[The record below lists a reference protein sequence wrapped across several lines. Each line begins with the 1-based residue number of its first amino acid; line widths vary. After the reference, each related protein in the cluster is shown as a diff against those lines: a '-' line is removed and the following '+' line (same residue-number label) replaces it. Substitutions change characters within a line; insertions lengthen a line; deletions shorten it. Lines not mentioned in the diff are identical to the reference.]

1 MVLKL
6 LEAIEGRWRAVNG
19 PYLVT
24 LVPVGARFQKAGW
37 SSDPGRSQSRRS
49 TRSPVDHAGTGPTG
63 LTISHRAGL

>member
-37 SSDPGRSQSRRS
+37 SSDPREEPIKEIDEVAR
-49 TRSPVDHAGTGPTG
+49 
-63 LTISHRAGL
+63 